1 MDREQQKQIKEL
13 DDKITRILFY
23 LENDEKTGK
32 KGLIGKFEDI
42 EDIINDLVLK
52 DKIKAAK
59 VAGIGISGGAIVMIA
74 ETLIKKFF

>member
-1 MDREQQKQIKEL
+1 MDKENQKQIKEL

-32 KGLIGKFEDI
+32 KGLIGKVDDMEEVI
-42 EDIINDLVLK
+42 SDLVLK

-59 VAGIGISGGAIVMIA
+59 VAGIGVSGGAIV
-74 ETLIKKFF
+74 LIIEAIIKRFF

>member
-1 MDREQQKQIKEL
+1 MDKEQQKQIKEL

-32 KGLIGKFEDI
+32 KGLIGKVEYM
-42 EDIINDLVLK
+42 EEVINDLVLK

-59 VAGIGISGGAIVMIA
+59 VAGIGISGGAIFAVLEA
-74 ETLIKKFF
+74 VFRKFF